1 MVQNFPSLMKI
12 EPIDLRTSMNHK
24 QDKTTKNLTRHIT
37 IKLLFKTFHEE
48 EILKV
53 VRKKCKLQDMT

>member
-24 QDKTTKNLTRHIT
+24 QDESTKNLTRHIT
-37 IKLLFKTFHEE
+37 IKLLFKNFHEE

-53 VRKKCKLQDMT
+53 VRKKYKLQDMT

>member
-1 MVQNFPSLMKI
+1 MKI

-24 QDKTTKNLTRHIT
+24 QDESTKNLTRHIT
-37 IKLLFKTFHEE
+37 IKLLFKNFHEE

-53 VRKKCKLQDMT
+53 VRKKYKLQDMT